1 MNNLNKLISDLGIEQ
16 VKGSEYW
23 ITMNL
28 NGTNV
33 QLDESSMQVGAIVF
47 VRPTS
52 DEGIALVK
60 RLAKTFT
67 FEYYSKPDKNGNEL
81 YRFIATSK
89 VQRVLVPFEH
99 IVSIYVSDMLMSI
112 FIGLSHQ

>member
-33 QLDESSMQVGAIVF
+33 VLDESSMQVGAIVF

-52 DEGIALVK
+52 VDGEALVR
-60 RLAKTFT
+60 RLAKTFK
-67 FEYYSKPDKNGNEL
+67 FEHYSKPDKNGNEL

-89 VQRVLVPFEH
+89 V
-99 IVSIYVSDMLMSI
+99 
-112 FIGLSHQ
+112 